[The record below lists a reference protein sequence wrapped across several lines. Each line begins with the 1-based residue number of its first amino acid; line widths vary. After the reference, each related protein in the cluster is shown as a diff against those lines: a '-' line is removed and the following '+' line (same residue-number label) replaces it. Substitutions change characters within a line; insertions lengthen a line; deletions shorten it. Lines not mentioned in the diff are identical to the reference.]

1 MNCNNKYDVVIIGGG
16 IGGLMCAYRIAE
28 RDPEASVLLLE
39 RGLDLEHRQCPIIS
53 GKADKCLKCEPCA
66 VMEGIARGGCILRWQ
81 VYHFNG
87 IRRMAAGFHGTG
99 QGHGLY

>member
-39 RGLDLEHRQCPIIS
+39 RGLDLERC
-53 GKADKCLKCEPCA
+53 
-66 VMEGIARGGCILRWQ
+66 V
-81 VYHFNG
+81 
-87 IRRMAAGFHGTG
+87 
-99 QGHGLY
+99 